1 MEKLCELYE
10 YALEAERV
18 RADNAQQ
25 KLDQMGKKLSL
36 NAIGGP
42 CTSYELV
49 AHDQTEVA
57 FCGKDL
63 KILEKLKKTLWTHII

>member
-1 MEKLCELYE
+1 MLSGFYYPDLWKNKLESIHK
-10 YALEAERV
+10 R
-18 RADNAQQ
+18 R
-25 KLDQMGKKLSL
+25 SL

-57 FCGKDL
+57 FCGDDPEVLQYL
-63 KILEKLKKTLWTHII
+63 KEVMQTD

>member
-1 MEKLCELYE
+1 LTYVDLWKNKLQSI
-10 YALEAERV
+10 
-18 RADNAQQ
+18 N
-25 KLDQMGKKLSL
+25 KKLSL

-57 FCGKDL
+57 FCGDNL
-63 KILEKLKKTLWTHII
+63 EILQ